1 MITRL
6 FLIFGI
12 MLLGGTAWF
21 IVGSPPPTVQ
31 ATPEKA
37 LTLALQEKGVL
48 PSGDIREN
56 EAIEHSVF
64 EIPETDKAM
73 LDDAMKGMT
82 AMPGMNM
89 DHGTMDMSGDGAAK
103 SEGDAGTMAMD
114 HGTMDMSGD
123 GAAKSESDAGT
134 MAMDHSKMG
143 HDDMKMGDGAGVEEE
158 LDEEAK
164 AQAMAQQMAG
174 LVIRK
179 GGDFDR
185 AVSLSMSEWRFSAP
199 EIEVNQGERIKLT
212 VQNDGNVPH
221 EFMFMTMAAMQALDY
236 RAKRADWSLLEHEA
250 LFEKSLLLPG
260 QQMTFVAEVT
270 KAGSWMFMCML
281 PYHMQLGMMGQ
292 FATPGMA
299 MKM

>member
-82 AMPGMNM
+82 AMPGMN
-89 DHGTMDMSGDGAAK
+89 
-103 SEGDAGTMAMD
+103 MD